1 MDQTPHP
8 SHLDQ
13 KDPAKAG
20 ARDIREEVD
29 LEIDHYGRDLH
40 DLVLLVPEDRW
51 AELLQLSGCEADGEA
66 ARYKGVT
73 LKPGPVTAVVA
84 QEGF

>member
-1 MDQTPHP
+1 MPTPEP

-13 KDPAKAG
+13 HDPAKAD

-29 LEIDHYGRDLH
+29 REIDAYARDLH
-40 DLVLLVPEDRW
+40 DLILLVPEDRW
-51 AELLQLSGCEADGEA
+51 DEFLGLAALAGSGDEVGY
-66 ARYKGVT
+66 RGVT
-73 LKPGPVTAVVA
+73 LRKGAVTAVVV

>member
-1 MDQTPHP
+1 MEQTPRP

-13 KDPAKAG
+13 RDPAKADV
-20 ARDIREEVD
+20 RNVREEVD
-29 LEIDHYGRDLH
+29 REIDAYGRDLH

-51 AELLQLSGCEADGEA
+51 AEFMLLTGGPGDRGETQY
-66 ARYKGVT
+66 RGVT
-73 LKPGPVTAVVA
+73 LRKAAVTAVVA

>member
-1 MDQTPHP
+1 MRTPGP

-13 KDPAKAG
+13 SDPAKAG
-20 ARDIREEVD
+20 VRNVREEVD
-29 LEIDHYGRDLH
+29 REIETYGRDLH

-51 AELLQLSGCEADGEA
+51 AEFMLLTGGPGDRDETLY
-66 ARYKGVT
+66 RGVT
-73 LKPGPVTAVVA
+73 LHRGAVTAVVA